1 MQAALQQP
9 PLRSSPTTVQAVPQS
24 EWPDEQESGSWA
36 TLESGQ
42 AAGAEFDV
50 PAMNAPRVLEQKP
63 NGPAGLDPSSLAA
76 LELPETD
83 LPPGI
88 PTVNF
93 TQIAPLL
100 PMVAGL
106 NATVLASWIPVV
118 ERTPP
123 ESLALL
129 VPAFNAIEASTIE
142 ALVAGLP
149 YLNMDTLVIVM
160 PLVNALSPST
170 LAAWIK
176 LLGDVSGAQQS
187 NLVPTS

>member
-1 MQAALQQP
+1 
-9 PLRSSPTTVQAVPQS
+9 
-24 EWPDEQESGSWA
+24 
-36 TLESGQ
+36 
-42 AAGAEFDV
+42 
-50 PAMNAPRVLEQKP
+50 
-63 NGPAGLDPSSLAA
+63 
-76 LELPETD
+76 
-83 LPPGI
+83 
-88 PTVNF
+88 
-93 TQIAPLL
+93 
-100 PMVAGL
+100 MVAGL